1 MITIEE
7 KLNVFTKLVFER
19 IQEESKVLLK
29 EMEEKN
35 QQIIEEQREKL
46 KLQSEKLINDM
57 AQKGET
63 KKNQM
68 IAKANM
74 DRKIKILEKKK
85 QLLGKLLQ
93 ELQEKALAFTATS
106 AYDDFFRKTL
116 EEVLDQ
122 LRGEEEI
129 LLYIK
134 EGDILRYQ
142 TVIGEIANTFGF
154 QPGKYSL
161 LPAEENILGGVVALS
176 GNHRLR
182 IDASL
187 SALLQE
193 HEKMVGQMLYNGLEK
208 EGEVNE

>member
-19 IQEESKVLLK
+19 IQEESKALLK

-35 QQIIEEQREKL
+35 QQIIEAQKEKL
-46 KLQSEKLINDM
+46 KLQSEKLVHDM
-57 AQKGET
+57 VQKGET

-85 QLLGKLLQ
+85 QLLGKLLE

-116 EEVLDQ
+116 EEILDQ
-122 LRGEEEI
+122 LRGEDKI
-129 LLYIK
+129 LLYIRQA
-134 EGDILRYQ
+134 DILRYQ
-142 TVIGEIANTFGF
+142 RVIAEIAKAFGF
-154 QPGKYSL
+154 EPDRYTI

-193 HEKMVGQMLYNGLEK
+193 HEKMVGQRLYRGLEK